1 MSITLNPPVL
11 SGGGDDGTIEYACSA
26 DGSVSTGGWQISPV
40 ISGLNRNTTYYL
52 FARVTGGRNY
62 KDTISEI
69 GTEWK
74 TDKTKVAKPSL
85 KKMKYAYTGEAVA
98 VELNDFDSSIMGIT
112 GNTGVDAGSYQVRIT
127 MDSEDFMWSDGTCS
141 PIVLEWKIMLRRE
154 LPAPEAEEEGITDHS
169 ITLKTAVPVPPESAK
184 DGILEYGYALEDDSE
199 KVENWQTSTSFLNL
213 ESGTVYYF
221 FVRMTDGTE
230 YLDTVS
236 KASVL
241 ITKKTLLEKPTLSDS
256 GSYIYNGGVIQAAVG
271 GYLQELME
279 ISGNTAV
286 HAGDYTA
293 KITLKDPKHYAW
305 EGENGETVSLGWKI
319 EKKAVKVKAENKT
332 KYRGEEN
339 PQLTLEK
346 LEEGVLAGN
355 DTENDLK
362 VTLSTTADKDSAL
375 GTYPITGKAA
385 EDSDYDVTVE
395 PGTLSVIR
403 YSSGSGSG
411 SGSGTKSRQEPYI
424 YEGTWELNG
433 TIWNLRKSDGS
444 LATEN
449 WACLNGQWYYLDK
462 TGNMLT
468 GWQQIKGQWYY
479 LGAGGVEGL
488 MAVGWLYDNNKW
500 YYLESSGAM
509 AVGWRLVNNK
519 WYYLEGSGAMAVGWR
534 LVNHRWYYLGADGAM
549 YASTNTPDGYEVNAD
564 GAWIVNGV
572 IQTE

>member
-1 MSITLNPPVL
+1 M
-11 SGGGDDGTIEYACSA
+11 
-26 DGSVSTGGWQISPV
+26 
-40 ISGLNRNTTYYL
+40 
-52 FARVTGGRNY
+52 
-62 KDTISEI
+62 
-69 GTEWK
+69 
-74 TDKTKVAKPSL
+74 
-85 KKMKYAYTGEAVA
+85 
-98 VELNDFDSSIMGIT
+98 
-112 GNTGVDAGSYQVRIT
+112 
-127 MDSEDFMWSDGTCS
+127 
-141 PIVLEWKIMLRRE
+141 
-154 LPAPEAEEEGITDHS
+154 
-169 ITLKTAVPVPPESAK
+169 
-184 DGILEYGYALEDDSE
+184 
-199 KVENWQTSTSFLNL
+199 
-213 ESGTVYYF
+213 
-221 FVRMTDGTE
+221 
-230 YLDTVS
+230 
-236 KASVL
+236 
-241 ITKKTLLEKPTLSDS
+241 
-256 GSYIYNGGVIQAAVG
+256 
-271 GYLQELME
+271 
-279 ISGNTAV
+279 
-286 HAGDYTA
+286 
-293 KITLKDPKHYAW
+293 
-305 EGENGETVSLGWKI
+305 
-319 EKKAVKVKAENKT
+319 
-332 KYRGEEN
+332 
-339 PQLTLEK
+339 
-346 LEEGVLAGN
+346 
-355 DTENDLK
+355 
-362 VTLSTTADKDSAL
+362 TLSTTADKDSAL